1 MPKGKSKT
9 KQNLPT
15 ETCNAIIQSGENSGN
30 KCRYSSKLSVTYN
43 GKEYKVCG
51 IHERAKNFIHKT
63 VDDTEEIIKRN
74 PNADIDDESECEDEN
89 KSRKPLPKE
98 EIEEIVSSDDE
109 EESCDDDS
117 SDSDTDSDNIS
128 DDDLKV
134 GDEYIRPE
142 FNESDDVIEFYD
154 CETNKIFSDKGKII
168 TSQYDDKKYYLDET
182 RDYVYNQDIVIDES
196 NSEKDL
202 YGEYLGTL
210 TEVNDKKAPI
220 HYYDRYWIIA
230 SDFIIDYRNKAYIRC
245 VLTNRAY
252 YHKNGIYSFYD
263 NATPNKNGDFT
274 IKKTKKTITESQK

>member
-1 MPKGKSKT
+1 MPKGKPKT
-9 KQNLPT
+9 KKNRPT
-15 ETCNAIIQSGENSGN
+15 EICNAIIQSGKNQD
-30 KCRYSSKLSVTYN
+30 KQCRNRAKYDAKN

-142 FNESDDVIEFYD
+142 FNESDDKLPVVECI
-154 CETNKIFSDKGKII
+154 KIKTKS
-168 TSQYDDKKYYLDET
+168 KKYPIVYLNEDTQEVFEKDNKT
-182 RDYVYNQDIVIDES
+182 RDEAFF
-196 NSEKDL
+196 
-202 YGEYLGTL
+202 LGHL
-210 TEVNDKKAPI
+210 IQVNDKKAPI
-220 HYYDRYWIIA
+220 KYNKKRWII
-230 SDFIIDYRNKAYIRC
+230 SSNQPILVKKAKKACFRC
-245 VLTNRAY
+245 VLTNRVY
-252 YHKNGIYSFYD
+252 VLGDYGIYDFYD
-263 NATPNKNGDFT
+263 FAKLNKKG
-274 IKKTKKTITESQK
+274 KYYVSKVVTES